1 MDQHNASREK
11 KDQILPRK
19 KIFDIRSIVKP
30 VINNYSGVTD
40 ILSCRHLSS
49 SNNTNTFIGY

>member
-30 VINNYSGVTD
+30 VINNYSGV
-40 ILSCRHLSS
+40 ILSCRHVSI
-49 SNNTNTFIGY
+49 SNNT